1 MIILVLYAFIAGF
14 ITILSPC
21 ILPILPIVLSTT
33 TSGNISYKR
42 PLGIITGFVSSFTFF
57 TLFLSTI
64 VRATGL
70 SADVLRNFSILV
82 VLILGISLVSSRFQT
97 LVEKLFSSL
106 ANKIPNF
113 DNGGSGF
120 SSGFLIGISLGLLWT
135 PCVGPIL
142 ASVITLALT
151 GQVTF
156 QSFIITVSYAIGTA
170 IPMFVVLVGGRALF
184 NNHPWLLRNTPKI
197 QKLFGLFTIFIAFA
211 LYLGWDRSFQVYI
224 LNKFPQYGA
233 NLTKIEDNQKVKEL
247 LDVSNIKESKKNL
260 APDFIPG
267 GQWINTPPLSMANLK
282 GKVVLVDFW
291 TYTCINCIRTLP
303 YLKSWHQKYADKGL
317 VIVGVHTP
325 EFEFEKD
332 LDNVQK
338 AVTDFGIFYP
348 VVQDNNYSTW
358 GAYKN
363 RYWPAKYL
371 IDKYGQIRFTHFGEG
386 EYDETEKMIQDLLI
400 ETGSE
405 VNEVVDNKESQ
416 NYSQTPETYL
426 GYGRGDTN
434 ILSLLNKE
442 EYADQKYPSKF
453 QKNQLAF
460 QGSWLFSKEYAQS
473 STGSELT
480 IDFTA
485 KNVYLVMN
493 AVTDKSKVEVYLDG
507 SLVKEIEI
515 TDNKLYDLLE
525 LSSPG
530 RHKLTIKFVDGK
542 TRAYAF
548 TFG

>member
-1 MIILVLYAFIAGF
+1 MFILVFYAFIAGI

-33 TSGNISYKR
+33 TSGNNSYKR
-42 PLGIITGFVSSFTFF
+42 PLGIIAGFISSFTFF
-57 TLFLSTI
+57 TLFLSSI
-64 VRATGL
+64 VRSTGL
-70 SADVLRNFSILV
+70 SADSLRNFSIFV
-82 VLILGISLVSSRFQT
+82 VFILGISLISSRFQSSI
-97 LVEKLFSSL
+97 EKLFSRL

-113 DNGGSGF
+113 DNGGSSF
-120 SSGFLIGISLGLLWT
+120 WSGFLIGISLGLLWT

-151 GQVTF
+151 GQVTLQAF
-156 QSFIITVSYAIGTA
+156 VITISYAIGTA
-170 IPMFVVLVGGRALF
+170 IPMFAVLIGGKTLF
-184 NNHPWLLRNTPKI
+184 NNHPQLISNTPKI
-197 QKLFGLFTIFIAFA
+197 QKLFGILTVCVALA
-211 LYLGWDRSFQVYI
+211 LYFGWDRSFQVYI

-247 LDVSNIKESKKNL
+247 LDMSNKTEPKKNL
-260 APDFIPG
+260 APVFFPG

-291 TYTCINCIRTLP
+291 TYTCINCIRTFP

-332 LDNVQK
+332 LSNVKK
-338 AVTDFGIFYP
+338 AVNDFGITYP
-348 VVQDNNYSTW
+348 VVQDNDYSTW
-358 GAYKN
+358 RAYNN

-371 IDKYGQIRFTHFGEG
+371 VDKDGQIRYTHFGEG
-386 EYDETEKMIQDLLI
+386 QYDETEKIIQDLLK

-405 VNEVVDNKESQ
+405 INEVVDNEESQ
-416 NYSQTPETYL
+416 NYAQTPETYL
-426 GYGRGDTN
+426 GYGRGDTS
-434 ILSLLNKE
+434 ILSLLGKE
-442 EYADQKYPSKF
+442 EYSDQKYPTRF
-453 QKNQLAF
+453 QKNQVAF

-473 STGSELT
+473 SPRAELT

-493 AVTDKSKVEVYLDG
+493 AVTDRAKVEVYLDG

-530 RHKLTIKFVDGK
+530 RHKLTIKFVDGN